1 MSQTQKIIKNLALAL
16 AFFLIVIIFGG
27 IAFVFNLIGNL
38 FFNDNTLLENL
49 KTTNISEKIEN
60 LDLELG
66 AANLKIVVSNEFK
79 AETNSKKINIKEK
92 NNILYIEEEPD
103 LINIGETADIIISIP
118 EDKIINNLNIEA
130 GAGAIKL
137 EKITINNIE
146 LELGAG
152 KTDIKELIILK
163 NTDISGGTGQLNLL
177 NSKINN
183 LDIELGMG
191 ELNLSGQIL
200 GNSQIECGVGNSN
213 ITLFGTEKD
222 YKLNISAGIGNIKLN
237 NKKINTET
245 IYGTGDNKISLSGGI
260 GNISIKTTNER
271 E

>member
-49 KTTNISEKIEN
+49 KTTNISDKIEN
-60 LDLELG
+60 LELEIG
-66 AANLKIVVSNEFK
+66 ASNLKIIVSDEFK
-79 AETNSKKINIKEK
+79 VETNSKKINIKEK
-92 NNILYIEEEPD
+92 NKILYIEEKPD
-103 LINIGETADIIISIP
+103 LITIGEAADIIISIP
-118 EDKIINNLNIEA
+118 EDKIINNLNLEA
-130 GAGAIKL
+130 GAGSIKV
-137 EKITINNIE
+137 EKITINNLE

-152 KTDIKELIILK
+152 KADIEELIVLK
-163 NTDISGGTGQLNLL
+163 NTDISGGTGQINLL
-177 NSKINN
+177 NSQLNN

-222 YKLNISAGIGNIKLN
+222 YKLNISTGIGNIKLN
-237 NKKINTET
+237 NKSLSTET